1 MPETALVTGATGFV
15 GAALCRALLAQGL
28 RVRAFHRP
36 TSPLD
41 LLAGLPVEHVV
52 GDVLQPASLSAA
64 CTGAE
69 WVFHAATETAYWR
82 RPQDVVRTAVEGTR
96 NVVRAARQA
105 GAQRLLLT
113 SSLAA
118 LGVPSPGSLLDET
131 HEFNLPP
138 RRFPYGYAKHLAE
151 GAARDEAGS
160 ALELVIVNPTVIL
173 GAGDL
178 HQISG
183 SLITEAARG
192 LAVVWMDGGWNVVH
206 IDDAADGHLA
216 AMRRGRAGER
226 YLLAGEN
233 LTHRE
238 TLHVV
243 SAIVGRPAPR
253 LRLPGWSIPFLATLI
268 DAVRL
273 FARLPLDGNQL
284 RLSRHYLYCD
294 SGKAQRELGWIPR
307 RTFRQA
313 AQEAFDWY
321 RARGVV

>member
-1 MPETALVTGATGFV
+1 LPETALVTGATGFI

-41 LLAGLPVEHVV
+41 LLAGLPVEHAV
-52 GDVLQPASLSAA
+52 GDILQPSTLTAA
-64 CTGAE
+64 CAGAG
-69 WVFHAATETAYWR
+69 WVFHTATEAAYWR
-82 RPQDVVRTAVEGTR
+82 RPQDVLRTAVEGTR
-96 NVVRAARQA
+96 HVVRAARQA

-118 LGVPSPGSLLDET
+118 LGTPAPGKLLDET

-138 RRFPYGYAKHLAE
+138 HRFPYGYAKQQAE
-151 GAARDEAGS
+151 RAALDEAGS
-160 ALELVIVNPTVIL
+160 ALEVVIVNPTVVL

-192 LAVVWMDGGWNVVH
+192 RAVVWMDGGWNVVH
-206 IDDAADGHLA
+206 IDDVADGHLA
-216 AMRRGRAGER
+216 AMRHGRPGER
-226 YLLAGEN
+226 YLLGAEN

-238 TLHVV
+238 TLRLVT
-243 SAIVGRPAPR
+243 SIVGRPAPR
-253 LRLPGWSIPFLATLI
+253 LRLPGWSIPLLASLI

-273 FARLPLDGNQL
+273 VARLPFDGNQL
-284 RLSRHYLYCD
+284 RLSRHFLYCD
-294 SGKAQRELGWIPR
+294 SSKARLELGWLPR

-313 AQEAFDWY
+313 AQETFDWY
-321 RARGVV
+321 RARGVI